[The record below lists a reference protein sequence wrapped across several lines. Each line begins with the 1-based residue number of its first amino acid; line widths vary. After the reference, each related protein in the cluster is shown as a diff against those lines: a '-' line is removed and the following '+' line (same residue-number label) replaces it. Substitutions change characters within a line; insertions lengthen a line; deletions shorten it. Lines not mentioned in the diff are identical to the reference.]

1 MEHILLSGNQSKMKT
16 RITARIFVARELLG
30 EESFELEESEIETLL
45 PVIAKRHARLVGDR
59 PFMLEL
65 EFLDEHDPLAR
76 YFRFGTDPA
85 GMVIPI
91 EIALSGG
98 RA

>member
-1 MEHILLSGNQSKMKT
+1 MKT
-16 RITARIFVARELLG
+16 RITARIFIAGALLAA
-30 EESFELEESEIETLL
+30 ESFELEEAEIETML
-45 PVIAKRHARLVGDR
+45 PVIAKRHAMLVGDR

-85 GMVIPI
+85 GLVIPI

-98 RA
+98 QA

>member
-1 MEHILLSGNQSKMKT
+1 MKV
-16 RITARIFVARELLG
+16 RIAARIFVARELLG
-30 EESFELEESEIETLL
+30 EESLELDADDLETSL
-45 PVIAKRHARLVGDR
+45 PLIAARHAMLAGDR
-59 PFMLEL
+59 PFMVEI

-91 EIALSGG
+91 EIALSRGN
-98 RA
+98 A